1 MQNANQKELKL
12 LGFHAEGYRNI
23 KVVELTTD
31 LLNQRLVKVVGEE
44 GSGKS
49 TLLELV
55 QASIGGIDA
64 IKAKSLLNSGFYTGA
79 TLLDGD
85 TKICLG
91 IKSREI
97 LRGANKGEEVI
108 ETFLYTFD
116 ENGKPTEYIADGIAW
131 SNDRFVKEINT
142 DLIFNTKA
150 LFSEN
155 ATEHRKLIEK
165 LFSEELAKL
174 GAAARVLEI
183 LECKNQRDLA
193 RGACDST
200 GAFWENFQAE
210 GWNEE
215 DIAALKLV
223 DVEALRTQ
231 STALEV
237 ERGSLAKTA
246 ESKTELE
253 KEKAQTARTAA
264 LQAIKDDARKV
275 VEKIRVM
282 TKKKEDDYSAKKKV
296 WDAAQSEV
304 GAAGI
309 VHSDLMDLLT
319 KADYISR
326 EVEYKIIEMSAGCLS
341 DFLHAKT
348 DSINEPKAPALIPIS
363 EMGLPEIGESYD
375 KDYEPLV
382 EERAKLLEKYQTLQA
397 EPLVYK
403 TFTADDT
410 TELDEK
416 LTTLA
421 TIITKAT
428 KTNSVYERYVKWC
441 AWIELKNAYESKVD
455 ELRRLY
461 SQIDTGVDGLKL
473 VPVEES
479 GRVNIWMQYSG
490 NYDKNLF
497 KEAYG
502 KSIRLSE
509 LSGAQ
514 KGVVAVL
521 LQAARL
527 DLKKKALRLVI
538 LDAVPMTDLGIG
550 ILSRICE
557 EKNIQLIT
565 DQTWQKVELE
575 DLDDHT
581 VVVENGELLFRGM
594 VKPIAREDVVVEP
607 KVKAVKATKKTKP
620 QPEDE

>member
-1 MQNANQKELKL
+1 MQEQKELRL
-12 LGFHAEGYRNI
+12 LGFHAENHRNI
-23 KVVELTTD
+23 KVVELTPD
-31 LLNQRLVKVVGEE
+31 ILSKKLIKVIGAE
-44 GSGKS
+44 SQGKS
-49 TLLELV
+49 TALELI
-55 QASIGGIDA
+55 QTAIAGTDA
-64 IKAKSLLNSGFYTGA
+64 IKSKSILASGYLTEVQ
-79 TLLDGD
+79 LMDGD
-85 TKICLG
+85 VNIWMGVKVREF
-91 IKSREI
+91 SR
-97 LRGANKGEEVI
+97 GVSKGENSV
-108 ETFLYTFD
+108 ETFLYTKD
-116 ENGKPTEYIADGIAW
+116 ENGKPTDYISDGMKWTADK
-131 SNDRFVKEINT
+131 FVKEINT
-142 DLIFNTKA
+142 NLIFDTKS
-150 LFSEN
+150 LFTEN

-183 LECKNQRDLA
+183 LECKNQRDAA
-193 RGACDST
+193 RALCDGV
-200 GAFWENFQAE
+200 GAFWENFEAE

-215 DIAALKLV
+215 DIAALEFV

-264 LQAIKDDARKV
+264 LQEIKDSARKV
-275 VEKIRVM
+275 VEKIRVI
-282 TKKKEDDYSAKKKV
+282 TENKKAEYRKAKAQF
-296 WDAAQSEV
+296 DADSQKLIDAEYYLDKATNAIGECNLFIAPEKIGKMCDEVISLFDKYKASFKHPVAPQMPNVIEINEV
-304 GAAGI
+304 GVPEVPEVYSKDYDTLVQSRAE
-309 VHSDLMDLLT
+309 LL
-319 KADYISR
+319 
-326 EVEYKIIEMSAGCLS
+326 
-341 DFLHAKT
+341 
-348 DSINEPKAPALIPIS
+348 
-363 EMGLPEIGESYD
+363 ESYHALND
-375 KDYEPLV
+375 MPL
-382 EERAKLLEKYQTLQA
+382 RF
-397 EPLVYK
+397 K
-403 TFTADDT
+403 TFTPDDT
-410 TELDEK
+410 AELDEK
-416 LTTLA
+416 LATLA
-421 TIITKAT
+421 LIINKAT

-461 SQIDTGVDGLKL
+461 ANIKTGVDGLKL

-479 GRVNIWMQYSG
+479 GRVNIWMEYDGS
-490 NYDKNLF
+490 YDKNLF
-497 KEAYG
+497 KETFG
-502 KSIRLSE
+502 KSIRLFE

-514 KGVVAVL
+514 RGVVAVL

-565 DQTWQKVELE
+565 DQTWNKVELD

-581 VVVENGELLFRGM
+581 IVVKNGELLFRGM

-607 KVKAVKATKKTKP
+607 KVKATKKTKAAP
-620 QPEDE
+620 SNE

>member
-1 MQNANQKELKL
+1 MMQKKELRI
-12 LGFHAEGYRNI
+12 LGFHAENHRNVKI
-23 KVVELTTD
+23 VELTPD
-31 LLNQRLVKVVGEE
+31 LLSKRLIKVIGQE
-44 GSGKS
+44 SAGK
-49 TLLELV
+49 TTVLELI
-55 QASIGGIDA
+55 QTAIAGTDA
-64 IKAKSLLNSGFYTGA
+64 IKSKSILESGYLTEVQ
-79 TLLDGD
+79 LMDGD
-85 TKICLG
+85 VKIWMGVKVREL
-91 IKSREI
+91 SR
-97 LRGANKGEEVI
+97 GVSKGENSV
-108 ETFLYTFD
+108 ETFLYTKD
-116 ENGKPTEYIADGIAW
+116 ENGKPTDYISEGMKWTADK
-131 SNDRFVKEINT
+131 FVKEINT
-142 DLIFNTKA
+142 NLIFDTKS
-150 LFSEN
+150 LFTEN

-275 VEKIRVM
+275 VEKIRVV

-455 ELRRLY
+455 ELRMLY
-461 SQIDTGVDGLKL
+461 AGIETGVDGLKL

-479 GRVNIWMQYSG
+479 GRVNIWMEYSG

-502 KSIRLSE
+502 KSIRLFE

-514 KGVVAVL
+514 RGVVAVL

-565 DQTWQKVELE
+565 DQTWNTPSL
-575 DLDDHT
+575 DSLDDHT